1 MNRRTFL
8 QWTGGLAAAAVLGP
22 ARRLLAA
29 SPKGRANASFS
40 FVHVT
45 DTHFGCEGKYH
56 PLDRNRKIVEAINK
70 LPMDIACVVHGGDVF
85 SDCIEKPDDRNRA
98 LDVLGELDPPVY
110 YLPGNHDILNIG
122 GQTRRERTAG
132 LFAEYFGPL
141 ASRHEHHGVV
151 FLTLYTDGYV
161 KGYDLPD
168 YDPMDWLKTELKRA
182 GDKPVLVFHHRPC
195 VLDFYH
201 NRMHDPWTK
210 KKRSAW
216 VKRLNSANVHG
227 VVAGHF
233 HRAEQH
239 WLGDVPL
246 FVTPSVAG
254 FWGRQ
259 ACFRIYTYDRGQLSQ
274 RSVYI
279 ESPNNQ
285 D

>member
-8 QWTGGLAAAAVLGP
+8 KITGGAAAATVLGP
-22 ARRLLAA
+22 VRRLLAA
-29 SPKGRANASFS
+29 SGSDGGKATFS
-40 FVHVT
+40 FAHVT
-45 DTHFGCEGKYH
+45 DTHFGCEKKYN
-56 PLDRNRKIVEAINK
+56 PLDRNRKIVKAINR

-98 LDVLGELDPPVY
+98 LDVLGEIERPLY
-110 YLPGNHDILNIG
+110 YLPGNHDVLNIG

-132 LFAEYFGPL
+132 LFAEHFGPL

-151 FLTLYTDGYV
+151 FLTLFTEPIV
-161 KGYDLPD
+161 KGYQLPD
-168 YDPMDWLKTELKRA
+168 YDPMDWLEKELKRA
-182 GDKPVLVFHHRPC
+182 GNKPVLVFHHRPC

-201 NRMHDPWTK
+201 NKMHDPWTK
-210 KKRSAW
+210 KKRSRW
-216 VKRLNSANVHG
+216 VKLLNSANVRG
-227 VVAGHF
+227 VIGGHF

-239 WLGDVPL
+239 WLDSVPM
-246 FVTPSVAG
+246 FVTSSVAG

-259 ACFRIYTYDRGQLSQ
+259 ACFRIYTYERGKLSQ
-274 RSVYI
+274 RTVYI